1 MLLLVFLIN
10 LEKLHLTSRT
20 GSSIKNKLQA
30 VVVEYL
36 VKKFKEKSQ
45 HQPNQNSK
53 LDFLRQQYRYIE
65 EIRDVLSKIK
75 ISKIITNEIK
85 KQRKEQIKG
94 RLLISPPTDD
104 RRPCT
109 VFFPACTAP
118 LRMLY

>member
-1 MLLLVFLIN
+1 MN
-10 LEKLHLTSRT
+10 LEKQHLTSRT

-45 HQPNQNSK
+45 HQPTQNSK

-94 RLLISPPTDD
+94 NFI
-104 RRPCT
+104 
-109 VFFPACTAP
+109 F
-118 LRMLY
+118 